1 MEKIIVV
8 STICIL
14 AIVSLISGC
23 VSVPK
28 EITPGPD
35 ETTLPGVTPSIII
48 TIDSN
53 ANKMFVTGTDEN
65 VKWSDIVITNDTGSS
80 NCHWTIYDG
89 GGVTNQGINI
99 MPTSDITA
107 GDYILIWGITGNV
120 KITMRYVP
128 TNTLLGTWT
137 INV

>member
-8 STICIL
+8 SIICIL
-14 AIVSLISGC
+14 SIVSLFSGC
-23 VSVPK
+23 VNVPK
-28 EITPGPD
+28 EVTPGSD
-35 ETTLPGVTPSIII
+35 ETLPGVTPNLIFK
-48 TIDSN
+48 IDSDV
-53 ANKMFVTGTDEN
+53 NKMFVTGMDEN

-80 NCHWTIYDG
+80 NCHWTIFDG
-89 GGVTNQGINI
+89 GGVTNRGTNI

-107 GDYILIWGITGNV
+107 GDYVLIWGITGNV

-128 TNTLLGTWT
+128 TNTLLGIWT

>member
-14 AIVSLISGC
+14 LIVSLFSGC
-23 VSVPK
+23 VNVPK
-28 EITPGPD
+28 DVTPGSD
-35 ETTLPGVTPSIII
+35 ETTLPEVTPSISIR
-48 TIDSN
+48 IDSDS
-53 ANKMFVTGTDEN
+53 NKMFVTSTDEN
-65 VKWSDIVITNDTGSS
+65 VKWNDIVITNDTGYS
-80 NCHWTIYDG
+80 NCHWTIYDD
-89 GGVTNQGINI
+89 GGVTNRGTNI

-107 GDYILIWGITGNV
+107 GDYILIWGVTGNV

>member
-14 AIVSLISGC
+14 SIVSLFSGC
-23 VSVPK
+23 VNVPK
-28 EITPGPD
+28 EVTPGSD
-35 ETTLPGVTPSIII
+35 ETTLPGVTPSISIG
-48 TIDSN
+48 IDSDS
-53 ANKMFVTGTDEN
+53 NKMFVTSTDEN
-65 VKWSDIVITNDTGSS
+65 VKWNDIVITNDTGYS
-80 NCHWTIYDG
+80 NCHWTIYDD
-89 GGVTNQGINI
+89 GGVTNRGTNI

-107 GDYILIWGITGNV
+107 GDYILIWGVTGNV